1 MFYEFSIQYDDPV
14 ILVLDKTPLS
24 DILYFKVNHAY
35 PNWIPPHY
43 LRMVDDSKS
52 ACNSN
57 TESNSLDSDCDSD
70 KRRKPTKL
78 ETSLPAQQTPESFFT
93 FPFFGSRGPDHD
105 GGKDPAANLSLEFR
119 RYVHLAHTFL
129 DSYLPSDVIN
139 SPQDSVAASAI
150 RVLSPLVPQGNWTTG
165 ANPPAPNEF
174 FYRHF
179 PKVSPDFDNDY
190 HTRNPGVFWGW
201 FYLTRWLPEL
211 IQKVMFPL
219 NDVVYD
225 SKIEQMAKG
234 DANAEASDSLHEKA
248 SQYIPKARKLT
259 GRQTP
264 TLLECQLCSKFQ
276 GFMLWNRQ
284 HDWFCVYKDKL
295 PSLIGNDATK
305 ITKAQLDDE
314 NFRRNHVPQDNDGK
328 RYFTSFND
336 FIEWNTEYTEK
347 LIELERKA
355 YGAKDMDEMT
365 AVEAEIYELKTLRKR
380 RDKITADHIV
390 SVKG

>member
-14 ILVLDKTPLS
+14 MLVPDKAPLS

-43 LRMVDDSKS
+43 LRMLDDGNG
-52 ACNSN
+52 AGNSSIN
-57 TESNSLDSDCDSD
+57 DSD
-70 KRRKPTKL
+70 KKRRPA
-78 ETSLPAQQTPESFFT
+78 ETSSPVQQAAGSFFT
-93 FPFFGSRGPDHD
+93 FSFFGSRSPDHD
-105 GGKDPAANLSLEFR
+105 GEDPASNLSLEFR
-119 RYVHLAHTFL
+119 RYMHLAHTFL
-129 DSYLPSDVIN
+129 DSYLPSDAIN
-139 SPQDSVAASAI
+139 SPQDSVTASAI
-150 RVLSPLVPQGNWTTG
+150 RVLSPLVPQGNWTSG

-179 PKVSPDFDNDY
+179 PKVSSNFDNDY

-201 FYLTRWLPEL
+201 FYLTRWLPDL

-219 NDVVYD
+219 NDVVYE
-225 SKIEQMAKG
+225 SRLGEQMAK
-234 DANAEASDSLHEKA
+234 ASAKADESLHDGA
-248 SQYIPKARKLT
+248 SNYIPKARKLT

-264 TLLECQLCSKFQ
+264 TLLECQLCSQFQ

-295 PSLIGNDATK
+295 PSLIGSDATQ
-305 ITKAQLDDE
+305 ITKAEIDDE
-314 NFRRNHVPQDNDGK
+314 DFRRNHAPEDNEGK

-336 FIEWNTEYTEK
+336 FIEWNTDNTKK
-347 LIELERKA
+347 LIDLERKA
-355 YGAKDMDEMT
+355 YGAKDMNEMA
-365 AVEAEIYELKTLRKR
+365 AVEAQIYELKALRRK
-380 RDKITADHIV
+380 RDKITAENLV

>member
-14 ILVLDKTPLS
+14 ILVPDKAPLS

-43 LRMVDDSKS
+43 LRMLDDGSD
-52 ACNSN
+52 AGNNSIN
-57 TESNSLDSDCDSD
+57 DSH
-70 KRRKPTKL
+70 KKGRPA
-78 ETSLPAQQTPESFFT
+78 ETSSPVQQAAGSFFT
-93 FPFFGSRGPDHD
+93 FSFFGSRGPNHD
-105 GGKDPAANLSLEFR
+105 GGKDPVSNLSLEFR
-119 RYVHLAHTFL
+119 RYMHLAHTFL
-129 DSYLPSDVIN
+129 DSYLPSDAIN
-139 SPQDSVAASAI
+139 SPQDSVTASAI

-179 PKVSPDFDNDY
+179 PKVSSNFDNDY

-201 FYLTRWLPEL
+201 FYLTRWLPDL

-219 NDVVYD
+219 NDVVYE
-225 SKIEQMAKG
+225 SRLSEQMAQAAAKA
-234 DANAEASDSLHEKA
+234 DESLHDKA
-248 SQYIPKARKLT
+248 SNYIPKARKLT

-264 TLLECQLCSKFQ
+264 TLLECQLCNQFQ

-295 PSLIGNDATK
+295 PGLIGSDATQ
-305 ITKAQLDDE
+305 ITKAEIHDE
-314 NFRRNHVPQDNDGK
+314 DFKRNHTLEDNEGK
-328 RYFTSFND
+328 RYFTSFNE
-336 FIEWNTEYTEK
+336 FIEWNTEYTKK
-347 LIELERKA
+347 LIDLERKA
-355 YGAKDMDEMT
+355 YGAKDMDEMA
-365 AVEAEIYELKTLRKR
+365 AVEAQIYELKTLRKR
-380 RDKITADHIV
+380 RDKITAENLV